1 MDSEHERI
9 EADTKDWTWVLDR
22 RCPACGYDAAAT
34 RAQDVAGRLRAQV
47 PLWRSA
53 LAEPAAQ
60 VRRRPS
66 PAVWSVLEYGCHVR
80 DVCRVFDGRVTRML
94 SEDGPSFENWDQD
107 ATARADD
114 YPAQDPAAV
123 STELADA
130 AAALADR
137 FEAVPPTAWDRPG
150 HRGDGS
156 TFTVDSLSRY
166 FLHDL
171 VHHLHDI
178 RGG

>member
-9 EADTKDWTWVLDR
+9 EADTKDWTWVLNR
-22 RCPACGYDAAAT
+22 PCPACGYDAAAT
-34 RAQDVAGRLRAQV
+34 PAQEVAGRLRAQV
-47 PLWRSA
+47 PLWQSA
-53 LAEPAAQ
+53 LAGPAPR

-66 PAVWSVLEYGCHVR
+66 PAVWSVLEYACHVR

-94 SEDGPSFENWDQD
+94 IEDGPSFENWDQD
-107 ATARADD
+107 ATAEADD
-114 YPAQDPAAV
+114 YPAQDPTAV

-130 AAALADR
+130 ASVLADR
-137 FEAVPPTAWDRPG
+137 FDAVPATAWDRPG
-150 HRGDGS
+150 HRSDGS
-156 TFTVDSLSRY
+156 TFTVESLSRY

-178 RGG
+178 RR

>member
-1 MDSEHERI
+1 MGGSPGCSPR
-9 EADTKDWTWVLDR
+9 T
-22 RCPACGYDAAAT
+22 
-34 RAQDVAGRLRAQV
+34 
-47 PLWRSA
+47 
-53 LAEPAAQ
+53 
-60 VRRRPS
+60 VRRS
-66 PAVWSVLEYGCHVR
+66 
-80 DVCRVFDGRVTRML
+80 
-94 SEDGPSFENWDQD
+94 NWDQD
-107 ATARADD
+107 APAEADD

-130 AAALADR
+130 ASVLADR
-137 FEAVPPTAWDRPG
+137 FEAVPATAWDRPG

-166 FLHDL
+166 CLHDL